1 MSQCHGNAVV
11 TGAGRNIGQAI
22 ALALAE
28 AGMGI
33 ALVDLD
39 PAALARVREEIA
51 RVAPDVPVATAV
63 CDVAS
68 PEAVAAMVHQVVA
81 ELGSIYA
88 LVNNVAVTDR
98 GTTILD
104 LAPGEWHRVLDTT
117 LTSAFLCSQ
126 QVANQLVRQNDGGVI
141 INIGST
147 SGYLGRGNA
156 IAYPT
161 AKSALIGFT
170 RSLALQLSRYGIRV
184 NLVAPNKAGS
194 PVGQAE
200 RRPDRNISNLIGRAA
215 EPEDI
220 ARTVRFLISDEASF
234 IDGVDLLVDGGAVL
248 AAGAD

>member
-1 MSQCHGNAVV
+1 MSQCHGNAIV
-11 TGAGRNIGQAI
+11 TGAGRNIGKAI
-22 ALALAE
+22 ALELAMS
-28 AGMGI
+28 GMGV

-39 PAALARVREEIA
+39 PAALAQTREEIA
-51 RVAPDVPVATAV
+51 EVAPGIPVSTTV

-68 PEAVAAMVHQVVA
+68 PGDVSAMADQVVA

-88 LVNNVAVTDR
+88 LVNNVAITDR
-98 GTTILD
+98 GATILD
-104 LAPGEWHRVLDTT
+104 LPPGEWRRVLDTT

-126 QVANQLVRQNDGGVI
+126 QVAKQLVRQGSGGVI

-170 RSLALQLSRYGIRV
+170 RSMALQLGRHGIRV

-200 RRPDRNISNLIGRAA
+200 RTPDRKISNLVGRPA

-220 ARTVRFLISDEASF
+220 ARTVRFLISDDAGF

>member
-1 MSQCHGNAVV
+1 MVRQVA
-11 TGAGRNIGQAI
+11 A
-22 ALALAE
+22 
-28 AGMGI
+28 
-33 ALVDLD
+33 DLD
-39 PAALARVREEIA
+39 
-51 RVAPDVPVATAV
+51 
-63 CDVAS
+63 
-68 PEAVAAMVHQVVA
+68 
-81 ELGSIYA
+81 GIYA

-98 GTTILD
+98 GATILD
-104 LAPGEWHRVLDTT
+104 LPLDKWHRVLNTT

-126 QVANQLVRQNDGGVI
+126 HVASHLVRQNNGGVI

-170 RSLALQLSRYGIRV
+170 RSMALQLAPYGIRV

-200 RRPDRNISNLIGRAA
+200 RRPDRGIRNLVGRPA

-220 ARTVRFLISDEASF
+220 ARTVRFLISDDASF
-234 IDGVDLLVDGGAVL
+234 IDGVDLLVDGGAAL
-248 AAGAD
+248 ASGAD